1 MQGPQGATDST
12 SGLSTAALTSL
23 RFLRHRVDQAAA
35 KSANRDT
42 FLTAAAQSLAS
53 AIGQDCIAWVHAEG
67 KELRVT
73 GLNLPLEGLSETVQR
88 SVAERAAEA
97 MRSGLTH
104 VSLMTDTQTLNCVA
118 APVVSVPSPGC
129 LVILHS
135 AQKQSLPFAVAAA
148 ELVAACIAAA
158 EFRRETVA
166 ASREANDAGA
176 LVDMLARTESAG
188 DLTAATVALCSELR
202 QFFGCTDA
210 ILGLKPDDDELIQYS
225 ARADENARVSDD
237 ERLAL
242 NAALHESLMQA
253 RAAKFPAPPGGPRH
267 ALLAHR
273 QLASE
278 LSATTL
284 VSCPLRTE
292 DGAPHGA
299 IILVGT
305 EDQLE
310 SPDVLGFL
318 EAAEPRLAATVSL
331 LERSERKGLERVAAK
346 ARAIVTDQTSR
357 GILAAVAGLA
367 LLMCIPLPYKVKANC
382 ELQPLNH
389 RYVAA
394 PFEAPLEECLVEPG
408 DMVEP
413 DQLLARIDGREIRLN
428 LAEVASD
435 RNRSGKERDM
445 HRAKGEYGAAEMS
458 RLEME
463 AHQAR
468 AALLEHRGQN
478 LEIRSPSSGVV
489 VSGDWKKSEGVPLKT
504 GETMFE
510 IAPLGRMIVQVGI
523 PEDDITHI
531 KIGQTVT
538 VRMDA
543 YASDSWT
550 GKLLR
555 VHPAAEMRDNEH
567 VFIGEL
573 ELDNPDLRLRPGMRG
588 TVKITTP
595 ARPVFWNIFHKPWN
609 AMIAWI
615 RYAI

>member
-1 MQGPQGATDST
+1 M
-12 SGLSTAALTSL
+12 
-23 RFLRHRVDQAAA
+23 
-35 KSANRDT
+35 
-42 FLTAAAQSLAS
+42 
-53 AIGQDCIAWVHAEG
+53 
-67 KELRVT
+67 
-73 GLNLPLEGLSETVQR
+73 
-88 SVAERAAEA
+88 
-97 MRSGLTH
+97 
-104 VSLMTDTQTLNCVA
+104 
-118 APVVSVPSPGC
+118 
-129 LVILHS
+129 
-135 AQKQSLPFAVAAA
+135 
-148 ELVAACIAAA
+148 
-158 EFRRETVA
+158 
-166 ASREANDAGA
+166 
-176 LVDMLARTESAG
+176 
-188 DLTAATVALCSELR
+188 
-202 QFFGCTDA
+202 
-210 ILGLKPDDDELIQYS
+210 
-225 ARADENARVSDD
+225 
-237 ERLAL
+237 
-242 NAALHESLMQA
+242 
-253 RAAKFPAPPGGPRH
+253 
-267 ALLAHR
+267 
-273 QLASE
+273 
-278 LSATTL
+278 
-284 VSCPLRTE
+284 
-292 DGAPHGA
+292 
-299 IILVGT
+299 
-305 EDQLE
+305 
-310 SPDVLGFL
+310 
-318 EAAEPRLAATVSL
+318 
-331 LERSERKGLERVAAK
+331 
-346 ARAIVTDQTSR
+346 
-357 GILAAVAGLA
+357 
-367 LLMCIPLPYKVKANC
+367 
-382 ELQPLNH
+382 
-389 RYVAA
+389 
-394 PFEAPLEECLVEPG
+394 
-408 DMVEP
+408 
-413 DQLLARIDGREIRLN
+413 LARIDGREIRLN

-435 RNRSGKERDM
+435 LNRSGKERDM